1 MRKPRRVLS
10 NILDSGRTVGKP
22 NLIVLRQSCPLIRIG
37 KSAEQEQG
45 FTFMTAGDSFRSM
58 KASTWEFRNRATV
71 FGLIFGFTFPLY
83 ALDHQNSTV
92 ALANWLGAGL
102 RMDTD
107 LVARL
112 LFAFA
117 AFLLVVAALI
127 RTWASSYLQASVV
140 YASEV
145 KSESLVADGPYRRV
159 RNPLYFAN
167 VLMIIAMGALMSR
180 LGFLVAVIAMVVF
193 CYRLIL
199 REEAELQASHGQ
211 PYDAYCKAVP
221 RLCPS
226 LWPRVASAGR
236 QARWRDGIKAES
248 WYWGFAAALI
258 AYAITLK
265 LKLFFVILVVS
276 LVLFWVSSIALQK
289 KSHSQR

>member
-1 MRKPRRVLS
+1 
-10 NILDSGRTVGKP
+10 
-22 NLIVLRQSCPLIRIG
+22 
-37 KSAEQEQG
+37 
-45 FTFMTAGDSFRSM
+45 M
-58 KASTWEFRNRATV
+58 KASNWEFRNRATV

-83 ALDHQNSTV
+83 VLDPQNSTV
-92 ALANWLGAGL
+92 ALANWLGAG
-102 RMDTD
+102 RQIDTD

-117 AFLLVVAALI
+117 AFLLVLAALI

-145 KSESLVADGPYRRV
+145 NSESLVADGPYRRV

-167 VLMIIAMGALMSR
+167 VLMIIAMGAMMSR

-199 REEAELQASHGQ
+199 REEAELQASQGQ
-211 PYDAYCKAVP
+211 PYHAYCKAVP
-221 RLCPS
+221 RLWPS
-226 LWPRVASAGR
+226 LSPRVASAGR
-236 QARWRDGIKAES
+236 QARWMEGIKAES

-265 LKLFFVILVVS
+265 LTLFFVILVGS
-276 LVLFWVSSIALQK
+276 LVLFWVSSMALQK
-289 KSHSQR
+289 KSHSER